1 MRLNNIYEFLKID
14 NILRIKY
21 REDINFLRAIAVL
34 SVIFY
39 HAKINLFSGGWLG
52 VDIFFVI
59 SGYLISNI
67 IFAELNNGQFSFQEF
82 YKRRARRI
90 LPALFF
96 ILIFLIPFGYNYL
109 NPKALYEYN
118 KSSIATLYFF
128 ANFHFKN
135 LDFYNAEPSKYMP
148 LLHTWSLSIEEQF
161 YILFPIFLF
170 FLYNYLKNNLVIVL
184 FFLTTFSFLIN
195 IFETSTDKFY
205 LLQFRAW
212 ELLLGVLLMFV
223 NQKFEIKYSK
233 YFGYPLIIFS
243 IVYFDDN
250 WLIDIE
256 PKAIIL
262 LGTSL
267 VMLHKQKNNYYFFE
281 KINIFK
287 NIGKSSYSA
296 YLLHQPVFVFY
307 LLINNLDQ
315 KLGPIDYEY
324 NDIETSEKFW
334 LILLTI
340 SLSLIVYKYIEEPF
354 IKQFLKLKFLLIPF
368 LLINLSFL
376 YFQNNRY
383 EETAIPNKVYFYYE
397 ERESL
402 ETYDKDKHC
411 RNNSISEICEFR
423 LPSSTGTVIGVGDS
437 TLNFIGENLKTQF
450 SKLKLDYI
458 HISSCWYLVEFQV
471 PNNCLNKD
479 SIEYDNYLR
488 DIKNSTIIY
497 TSNYPRLIND
507 NSDINNQLKQKLYE
521 TLVMLS
527 KNNKVILV
535 YPIPSF
541 NQHVPLMYIDK
552 KVDWSENVFYDM
564 NLFEEYSSNVN
575 KILDSLDSENIYRVF
590 PAEIFCDTYIKD
602 SCVAKYQDKLFYSDA
617 YHLSPEGSL
626 LLVDEIIKKILEE
639 TS

>member
-1 MRLNNIYEFLKID
+1 MKNFYEFLKID
-14 NILRIKY
+14 KVFRINY

-67 IFAELNNGQFSFQEF
+67 IVAELNNGQFSFYKF

-118 KSSIATLYFF
+118 ESAKATLYFF

-148 LLHTWSLSIEEQF
+148 LLHTWTLSIEEQF

-170 FLYNYLKNNLVIVL
+170 FLYKYLKKNLVLIL
-184 FFLTTFSFLIN
+184 FFLATFSFLIN
-195 IFETSTDKFY
+195 VFETSTDKFY

-212 ELLLGVLLMFV
+212 ELLMGVLLMFA
-223 NQKFEIKYSK
+223 NQKFQIKHSK
-233 YFGYPLIIFS
+233 YFGYSLIIFP
-243 IVYFDDN
+243 IVYFNDN
-250 WLIDIE
+250 WLTNIE
-256 PKAIIL
+256 PKAIVL

-267 VMLHKQKNNYYFFE
+267 VILHKQQENYYFFE
-281 KINIFK
+281 KLKIFK
-287 NIGKSSYSA
+287 DIGNSSYSA
-296 YLLHQPVFVFY
+296 YLLHQPVFAFY

-315 KLGPIDYEY
+315 KLGPIGYEY
-324 NDIETSEKFW
+324 NDIKTSEKFW

-340 SLSLIVYKYIEEPF
+340 SISFIVYRYIEKPF
-354 IKQFLKLKFLLIPF
+354 IKKSIKLKILLIPF
-368 LLINLSFL
+368 ILINLSFL
-376 YFQNNRY
+376 YFQNNKF

-402 ETYDKDKHC
+402 VTYDENKLC
-411 RNNSISEICEFR
+411 ENNSISEICEFR
-423 LPSSTGTVIGVGDS
+423 LQSSRGTVIGVGDS
-437 TLNFIGENLKTQF
+437 TLNYIGENLKTQL
-450 SKLKLDYI
+450 SELKLDYI
-458 HISSCWYLVEFQV
+458 HSSSCWYLIGFQV
-471 PNNCLNKD
+471 PNNCKNKE

-488 DIKNSTIIY
+488 DINNSTIIY
-497 TSNYPRLIND
+497 TANYPRIIND
-507 NSDINNQLKQKLYE
+507 NPSIDLQLKQKLSD
-521 TLVMLS
+521 TLIMLS
-527 KNNKVILV
+527 KNNKVVLV

-541 NQHVPLMYIDK
+541 NQHVPVMYIDK
-552 KVDWSENVFYDM
+552 KIDWSENVFYDM
-564 NLFEEYSSNVN
+564 GIFEEYSSSVN
-575 KILDSLDSENIYRVF
+575 KILDSIDSENIYRVF
-590 PAEIFCDTYIKD
+590 PAEIFCDTYIKE

-626 LLVDEIIKKILEE
+626 LLVDEIIKKILEA